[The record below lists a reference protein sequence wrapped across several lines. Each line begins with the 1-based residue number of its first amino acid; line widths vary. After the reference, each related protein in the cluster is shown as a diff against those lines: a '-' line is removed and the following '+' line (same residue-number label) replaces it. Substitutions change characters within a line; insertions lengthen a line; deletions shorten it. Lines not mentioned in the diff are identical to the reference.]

1 MSPNSYQDCPDHCE
15 PGVAALP
22 PYRHSL
28 RGRQGRAVSQGGE
41 HDVEQ
46 PLAGGRLTAGVV
58 RVGDTVRRPASP
70 ASRHVARLLTHL
82 VRKGFDGCPQH
93 LGWDQYGRDILSFVP
108 GHVPARW
115 RHFTDDQIGQAA
127 TLLRQLHDATRDL
140 MPSLREEVVCHH
152 DPGPNNT
159 VFRDGRPVAFID
171 FDFAAPGHPVED
183 VGYMAWAW
191 CISSRP
197 DRGPAT
203 EQARQVRILADAYGL
218 SPTDRD
224 RLFAAIGERL
234 RRNEAFWRD
243 ILDDEAAWVPRARS
257 GEVLAWTRCE
267 LAYIEA
273 NQKTFIAALN
283 EA

>member
-1 MSPNSYQDCPDHCE
+1 MGHDREH
-15 PGVAALP
+15 GVE
-22 PYRHSL
+22 R
-28 RGRQGRAVSQGGE
+28 
-41 HDVEQ
+41 

-70 ASRHVARLLTHL
+70 ASRFVARLLVHL
-82 VRKGFDGCPQH
+82 AKTGFDGCPQH
-93 LGWDQYGRDILSFVP
+93 LGWDQHGRDILSFVP
-108 GHVPARW
+108 GHVPPRW
-115 RHFTDDQIGQAA
+115 RHFTDDQVGQAA
-127 TLLRQLHDATRDL
+127 TLLRRLHDRTREL
-140 MPSLREEVVCHH
+140 ASGLGGEVVCHH

-171 FDFAAPGHPVED
+171 FDFAAPGLPLED

-218 SPTDRD
+218 SPADRG
-224 RLFAAIGERL
+224 RLPAAIRERL

-243 ILDDEAAWVPRARS
+243 ILDDQAASVPRARS
-257 GEVLAWTRCE
+257 AEVLAWTRRE
-267 LAYIEA
+267 LAYLEVS
-273 NQKTFIAALN
+273 QETFVAALW
-283 EA
+283 

>member
-1 MSPNSYQDCPDHCE
+1 MGHDREH
-15 PGVAALP
+15 GVE
-22 PYRHSL
+22 R
-28 RGRQGRAVSQGGE
+28 
-41 HDVEQ
+41 

-70 ASRHVARLLTHL
+70 ASRFVARLLVHL
-82 VRKGFDGCPQH
+82 AKTGFDGCPQH
-93 LGWDQYGRDILSFVP
+93 LGWDQHGRDILSFVP
-108 GHVPARW
+108 GHVPPRW
-115 RHFTDDQIGQAA
+115 RHFTDDQVGQAA
-127 TLLRQLHDATRDL
+127 TLLRRLHEGTREL
-140 MPSLREEVVCHH
+140 ASGLGGEVVCHH

-171 FDFAAPGHPVED
+171 FDFAAPGLPLED

-218 SPTDRD
+218 SPADRG
-224 RLFAAIGERL
+224 RLPAAIRERL

-243 ILDDEAAWVPRARS
+243 ILDDQAASVPRARS
-257 GEVLAWTRCE
+257 AEVLAWTRRE
-267 LAYIEA
+267 LAYLEVS
-273 NQKTFIAALN
+273 QETFVAALW
-283 EA
+283 